1 MLERWKRI
9 TVGWRAARYRRRL
22 PNFLQRCLALRNA
35 MREAMIVSV
44 ANFSEQLTVRTIFVD
59 RILLRLKHVFQSNE
73 HLVLLDVELIVT
85 EPRLIDLLD
94 PRRGHI
100 SVLFAV
106 HFGPL
111 AD

>member
-1 MLERWKRI
+1 
-9 TVGWRAARYRRRL
+9 
-22 PNFLQRCLALRNA
+22 
-35 MREAMIVSV
+35 MRKPMVVSV
-44 ANFSEQLTVRTIFVD
+44 AHFSEQLTVGTILVD
-59 RILLRLKHVFQSNE
+59 RILLRLKHVLESNE

-85 EPRLIDLLD
+85 EPRLINLIDSG
-94 PRRGHI
+94 RGHI